1 MNTAGR
7 GVILAIAAVVLG
19 AVILGQGFDDPT
31 TVVSSDGTTA
41 TPTPVP
47 SSDGSDDGGATDGTD
62 GSADDGSA
70 DGTDG
75 TTDDGSTDGSAD
87 GSATDGTTDDGTT
100 DEGSTAVLH
109 PASQVR
115 LMVANGTDYRGL
127 AKLISDKLVSSEGFV
142 GLTPQNSANGDA
154 VALTTVYY
162 IDGYQLDAARIAA
175 AIETDRVL
183 PMPDPP
189 PVDGLQEANIL
200 IELGLD
206 SQPDA

>member
-19 AVILGQGFDDPT
+19 AIILGQGFDDPT
-31 TVVSSDGTTA
+31 TVVSADGTTA
-41 TPTPVP
+41 TPTPAP
-47 SSDGSDDGGATDGTD
+47 SSDGSDDGGATDDTD
-62 GSADDGSA
+62 GTADGGTT

-75 TTDDGSTDGSAD
+75 TTDDGSTDGS
-87 GSATDGTTDDGTT
+87 TTDQ
-100 DEGSTAVLH
+100 GSTAVLH

-162 IDGYQLDAARIAA
+162 IEGYQLDAARIAA